1 MMPQTTRIRIVTIA
15 IAFLTATSSAC
26 PAPPVE
32 VGPVGPV
39 LPAATPAP
47 TAADPAALTEG
58 FTPAHAW
65 RGVLQRMGT
74 WKLTPQE
81 EWRAP
86 EEGAESWLPFD
97 VLFADR
103 AGDEVRVV
111 AAREDLLY
119 AVWIRETDLALVPV
133 EPVTLAPSA
142 GGTAPED
149 GPRIELAGGALVA
162 VVEQRAGWTRVRT
175 EGAELQADGW
185 VPDVLLGRFY
195 RASDFVVNEET
206 VNLEPAIGL
215 EVRDSPTGAVIATL
229 RSDGSLRM
237 RVRALGE
244 AQNGWRMIRYPTAK
258 AIVEGWVSADGLATA
273 SADHPLGPSHTI
285 STWRGRG
292 DFSWLQVPIAT
303 EVSLTP
309 DGDVFAVATMGTKFV
324 VAAGHSASRT
334 PVTIHTIWG
343 GVDGWVK
350 CDPIP
355 EGMSQ
360 PLIDTCVPP
369 FEE

>member
-1 MMPQTTRIRIVTIA
+1 MSQKQRIRLVAIA
-15 IAFLTATSSAC
+15 IALLATAATAC
-26 PAPPVE
+26 PAAHVE
-32 VGPVGPV
+32 TGPVGPV

-47 TAADPAALTEG
+47 TGPDPTALTEG

-65 RGVLQRMGT
+65 RGVLERMGT
-74 WKLTPQE
+74 WKVTPQD

-86 EEGAESWLPFD
+86 EEGAVSWLPFD
-97 VLFADR
+97 VVIADR
-103 AGDEVRVV
+103 SGDEVRVV

-133 EPVTLAPSA
+133 EPVTLAASA

-162 VVEQRAGWTRVRT
+162 VVERRAGWTRVRT
-175 EGAELQADGW
+175 QGAELQADGW

-206 VNLEPAIGL
+206 VSLEPAVGL
-215 EVRDSPTGAVIATL
+215 EVRDAPTGVVIATL

-244 AQNGWRMIRYPTAK
+244 AENGWRMIRYPTAK
-258 AIVEGWVSADGLATA
+258 AIVEGWVRADGLATA
-273 SADHPLGPSHTI
+273 SSEHPLGPSHSI
-285 STWRGRG
+285 STSRVRG
-292 DFSWLQVPIAT
+292 DFSWLQVPIGM

-309 DGDVFAVATMGTKFV
+309 DADVFAVATMGTKFV
-324 VAAGHSASRT
+324 VAPGHFAART
-334 PVTIHTIWG
+334 PVTIQTIWG
-343 GVDGWVK
+343 SVDGWVK

-355 EGMSQ
+355 EGMTQ